1 MDPRQAALL
10 SEIAQLS
17 GAIDRQR
24 SRIRGRGGYTHARP
38 SRHRSLVLRETDEG
52 EWVRRRSR
60 QSMALVHRAVY
71 EPPRVPAETTTAEAK
86 PAAPMRRPAREQIV
100 VDGVPFVFDE
110 SGTKLIKA
118 SLVAPHAPTD
128 TPRQTSVDGEAYVRT
143 KSGNLISRALVV
155 QRRAARAQQARQKRL
170 AALGQQMGRVH
181 REVRAR
187 QRAQVR
193 EICTFY
199 TRTGA
204 CRRGERCPFVHDP
217 ARRALC
223 PGALKPS
230 GCILPAGTCLLSHT
244 RTPHNTP
251 DCVHFSRTGTCRHGD
266 ACMYVHA
273 GRPADAPLCRPFVYA
288 GWCEQG
294 LECERR
300 HAKECPDFREKGAC
314 TNATCRLAHP
324 TPRPE
329 RSAGPSADTLFVRD
343 DAAAAEERYFVAV
356 DEAAPHVDKSSDAAG
371 PSHDFVQQHDY
382 IDLDGEASLS
392 DASVESEETD
402 SDAEVERT
410 LGLV

>member
-38 SRHRSLVLRETDEG
+38 SRHRSLVLRDTDEG

-71 EPPRVPAETTTAEAK
+71 EPPRPPTETTTAEAK
-86 PAAPMRRPAREQIV
+86 PAAPTRRPAREQIV

-118 SLVAPHAPTD
+118 SLVAPHTPTE

-204 CRRGERCPFVHDP
+204 CLRGERCPFVHDP

-230 GCILPAGTCLLSHT
+230 
-244 RTPHNTP
+244 
-251 DCVHFSRTGTCRHGD
+251 
-266 ACMYVHA
+266 
-273 GRPADAPLCRPFVYA
+273 
-288 GWCEQG
+288 WCEQG

-300 HAKECPDFREKGAC
+300 HAKECPDLREKGAC

-329 RSAGPSADTLFVRD
+329 RSAVPSADTLFVRD
-343 DAAAAEERYFVAV
+343 DAAAGEERYFVAV
-356 DEAAPHVDKSSDAAG
+356 DEAAPHADGPSDAAG

-392 DASVESEETD
+392 DATVESEETD

>member
-1 MDPRQAALL
+1 M

-24 SRIRGRGGYTHARP
+24 SRMRGRGGYVARP
-38 SRHRSLVLRETDEG
+38 SRHRTLVLHGSDEG

-60 QSMALVHRAVY
+60 QSMALVNRAVY
-71 EPPRVPAETTTAEAK
+71 DPGRPAEPPA
-86 PAAPMRRPAREQIV
+86 PAREQIM

-110 SGTKLIKA
+110 SGTKLVKA
-118 SLVAPHAPTD
+118 NLVAPHTPA

-155 QRRAARAQQARQKRL
+155 QRRAARARLARQKRL

-187 QRAQVR
+187 ERAQVR

-230 GCILPAGTCLLSHT
+230 GCMLPPGTCLLSHT
-244 RTPHNTP
+244 PTPHNTP
-251 DCVHFSRTGTCRHGD
+251 HCVHFLRTGACRHGD

-273 GRPADAPLCRPFVYA
+273 ALPADAPLCRPFVYA

-294 LECERR
+294 RACERR
-300 HAKECPDFREKGAC
+300 HAKECPNFREKGAC
-314 TNATCRLAHP
+314 TNAACRLAHP
-324 TPRPE
+324 PPE
-329 RSAGPSADTLFVRD
+329 RSAPRAAEPTADTLFVRD

-356 DEAAPHVDKSSDAAG
+356 DDAAHEAAPAPLVTA
-371 PSHDFVQQHDY
+371 HDFVQQYDY
-382 IDLDGEASLS
+382 IDLDDEALS

>member
-1 MDPRQAALL
+1 MDSRQAALK

-24 SRIRGRGGYTHARP
+24 SRMRGRGGHAARP
-38 SRHRSLVLRETDEG
+38 TRHRSLVLSGSDEG
-52 EWVRRRSR
+52 GWVRRRTR
-60 QSMALVHRAVY
+60 QGVALVHRAVY
-71 EPPRVPAETTTAEAK
+71 DPARPPPVETPKA
-86 PAAPMRRPAREQIV
+86 PAREQIV

-118 SLVAPHAPTD
+118 SLVAPHAPSA

-181 REVRAR
+181 RQVRAR
-187 QRAQVR
+187 ERAQ
-193 EICTFY
+193 ICTFY

-204 CRRGERCPFVHDP
+204 CRRGDRCPFVHDP

-230 GCILPAGTCLLSHT
+230 GCMLPPGTCLLSHT
-244 RTPHNTP
+244 PTPHNTP
-251 DCVHFSRTGTCRHGD
+251 HCVHFLRTGACRHGD
-266 ACMYVHA
+266 ACRYVHA
-273 GRPADAPLCRPFVYA
+273 ARAADAPLCRPFVYA

-294 LECERR
+294 RACERR

-314 TNATCRLAHP
+314 SNAACRLAHP
-324 TPRPE
+324 APPPE
-329 RSAGPSADTLFVRD
+329 RSAVQGAEPAADTLFVRD

-356 DEAAPHVDKSSDAAG
+356 DDAPPRAAAAEATPGTDAR
-371 PSHDFVQQHDY
+371 DFVQQHDY

-392 DASVESEETD
+392 DASVESEEPD

>member
-1 MDPRQAALL
+1 MDPRQAALM

-24 SRIRGRGGYTHARP
+24 SRIRGRGGHAVRP
-38 SRHRSLVLRETDEG
+38 SRHRTLVLSGSDEG

-60 QSMALVHRAVY
+60 QGMALVNRAVY
-71 EPPRVPAETTTAEAK
+71 DPGRPAEPSA
-86 PAAPMRRPAREQIV
+86 PARPAREQIMI
-100 VDGVPFVFDE
+100 DGVPFVFDE
-110 SGTKLIKA
+110 SGSKLVKA
-118 SLVAPHAPTD
+118 SLVAPHTPA

-155 QRRAARAQQARQKRL
+155 QRRAARAQHARQKRL

-181 REVRAR
+181 REVR
-187 QRAQVR
+187 

-199 TRTGA
+199 TRTGS

-230 GCILPAGTCLLSHT
+230 GCMLPPGTCLLSHT
-244 RTPHNTP
+244 PTPHNTP
-251 DCVHFSRTGTCRHGD
+251 HCVHFLRTGACRHGD

-273 GRPADAPLCRPFVYA
+273 SLAADAPLCRPFVYA

-294 LECERR
+294 RACERR

-314 TNATCRLAHP
+314 TSAACRLAHP
-324 TPRPE
+324 PPE
-329 RSAGPSADTLFVRD
+329 RPAPAAEPTADTLFVRD

-356 DEAAPHVDKSSDAAG
+356 DAPHEAVPALGTA
-371 PSHDFVQQHDY
+371 HDFVQQHDY
-382 IDLDGEASLS
+382 IDLDGEALS